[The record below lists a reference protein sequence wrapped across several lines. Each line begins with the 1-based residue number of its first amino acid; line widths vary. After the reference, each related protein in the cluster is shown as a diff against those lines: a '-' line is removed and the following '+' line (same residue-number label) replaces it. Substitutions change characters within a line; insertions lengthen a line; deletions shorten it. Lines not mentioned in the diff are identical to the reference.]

1 MRIGTIALMLVL
13 FGLCTTFPALANAPE
28 RSLRPLARALAG
40 HAILPRQ
47 TNVPV
52 YYNASIRPTPR
63 PSAGLAGSNETAL
76 QIVRATNTPLIA
88 VRIASSVPG
97 VVRSLR
103 PAARPRNFAVHAR
116 NQSQSAVRVAS
127 SEPAE
132 VTPRRQ
138 TRRDRRQRARQTRR
152 GSVCGDRSIRGQ
164 EISSIRGRLRGCGVS
179 SPVSVTEIDGV
190 RLTQDSTMNCETARA
205 LKTWINDGVRPAVG
219 RLGGGVS
226 SLRVVAHYSCRTR
239 NNQPGARIS
248 EHGRGKAVDIAAI
261 NLNNGSALTVLTGWR
276 DRTQRRVLRRIHSS
290 ACGPF
295 GTVLGPDAD
304 RHHRDHFHLD
314 TARHRG
320 GSYCR

>member
-1 MRIGTIALMLVL
+1 MRKGATALVL
-13 FGLCTTFPALANAPE
+13 VLAGLWTTSAALANAPE
-28 RSLRPLARALAG
+28 RSLRPSARAVTSQL
-40 HAILPRQ
+40 ILPRE
-47 TNVPV
+47 TTVPV
-52 YYNASIRPTPR
+52 YYNASIRPIPR
-63 PSAGLAGSNETAL
+63 PSAGLTGSSESA
-76 QIVRATNTPLIA
+76 QYIVRAASLPMIA

-97 VVRSLR
+97 VARSLR
-103 PAARPRNFAVHAR
+103 PVARPRDIAVLAR
-116 NQSQSAVRVAS
+116 NQSQSPVRVAS

-132 VTPRRQ
+132 TAPRRE
-138 TRRDRRQRARQTRR
+138 TRRDRRQRTRQTRQ

-179 SPVSVTEIDGV
+179 SPVRITEIDGV
-190 RLTQDSTMNCETARA
+190 SLTQPATINCETARA
-205 LKTWINDGVRPAVG
+205 LKTWINNGVRPAVG

-226 SLRVVAHYSCRTR
+226 SLRVIAHYSCRTR
-239 NNQPGARIS
+239 NNQPGARVS

-261 NLNNGSALTVLTGWR
+261 NLNNGSSLTVLTGWR